1 MHNSHQRH
9 VHQGAQFNKI
19 MREASKEQVEQFA
32 SIAIIHDGNHQL
44 GNKTHVKAAH
54 FGWEKETPHA
64 KALNPQVIFIFLPLL
79 DSGLCADVGGKCL
92 KIQNLSWH
100 MTAPHGNTP
109 WPFFHTLEKSTSSYC
124 RIPSQSTSRPILT
137 SYLWC
142 GTDASVDITFKMFK
156 VIQVTGWNLKHAEEV
171 ESGKNQMF
179 QVLSFNVQ
187 VNIKLTQCTYKLLKH
202 ELCCQNRRCKIVD
215 KGFPR
220 TVSNG
225 SLIPMYT
232 WPKNGLKRF
241 PKARTI
247 WNYLKLFE
255 TVWNCLKLFRAWLTL
270 PTTNHQNGSKRFLG
284 PHVPESF
291 LNHANYLTYSLQLS
305 P

>member
-44 GNKTHVKAAH
+44 GNKTQVKAAH

-109 WPFFHTLEKSTSSYC
+109 WPFFHTLEKGPTHIAASQASPRHVPSSLHTYGVALTLQWISLLKCSKLYKLQVEILNMLKKLKVVKIKCSKFSALMCKSTSS
-124 RIPSQSTSRPILT
+124 
-137 SYLWC
+137 
-142 GTDASVDITFKMFK
+142 
-156 VIQVTGWNLKHAEEV
+156 
-171 ESGKNQMF
+171 
-179 QVLSFNVQ
+179 
-187 VNIKLTQCTYKLLKH
+187 
-202 ELCCQNRRCKIVD
+202 
-215 KGFPR
+215 
-220 TVSNG
+220 
-225 SLIPMYT
+225 
-232 WPKNGLKRF
+232 
-241 PKARTI
+241 
-247 WNYLKLFE
+247 
-255 TVWNCLKLFRAWLTL
+255 
-270 PTTNHQNGSKRFLG
+270 
-284 PHVPESF
+284 
-291 LNHANYLTYSLQLS
+291 
-305 P
+305 